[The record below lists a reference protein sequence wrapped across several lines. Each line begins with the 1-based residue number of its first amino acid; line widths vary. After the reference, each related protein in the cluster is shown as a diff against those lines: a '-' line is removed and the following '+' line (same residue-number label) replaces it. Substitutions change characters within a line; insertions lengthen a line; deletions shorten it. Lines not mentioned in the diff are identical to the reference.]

1 MEHDTFIY
9 TFKTTGLERKR
20 LAAVIAG
27 ALGVEVK
34 YTGVPS
40 FSYQVAGWI
49 INREGLLT
57 SPEISISNKENLWT
71 VMNAI
76 KATDASV
83 EGNGIVTL
91 SMKGHSGI
99 SLRNLVNLIGCKHNL
114 IKKPLNRQQ
123 DIFPADFVLL
133 VNSVPI
139 ETVDDFGKVIN
150 DAIDAGG
157 LQEEN
162 DLDFDLVDKAIQFS
176 FSNASLETDEVN
188 AFITLC
194 RKISEQAKQQKFTS
208 TKQKA
213 TTNDC
218 YAFRCFLLKLG
229 FIGNTYK
236 TDRKILLRKLN
247 GNESYAAFKTPEAQ
261 LVAEEKRKA
270 RSSQAQ

>member
-1 MEHDTFIY
+1 MEHNTFIY
-9 TFKTTGLERKR
+9 SLKVTGLERKR

-40 FSYQVAGWI
+40 FSYQVAGWT

-57 SPEISISNKENLWT
+57 SPEIPIANKENLWT
-71 VMNAI
+71 LMNVI
-76 KATDASV
+76 KAADASV
-83 EGNGIVTL
+83 EGNGTVTL
-91 SMKGHSGI
+91 SMKGYSGI
-99 SLRNLVNLIGCKHNL
+99 SLRNLVNLIGCKHTL
-114 IKKPLNRQQ
+114 IKKSLNRQQ

-150 DAIDAGG
+150 NAIDAGG
-157 LQEEN
+157 LQEESN
-162 DLDFDLVDKAIQFS
+162 LDFDLVDKAIKFS
-176 FSNASLETDEVN
+176 FFNASLETDEVN

-208 TKQKA
+208 TKQKEI
-213 TTNDC
+213 TNDR

-229 FIGNTYK
+229 FIGDTYK
-236 TDRKILLRKLN
+236 TDRKILLRELF
-247 GNESYAAFKTPEAQ
+247 GNAAYAK
-261 LVAEEKRKA
+261 
-270 RSSQAQ
+270 